1 MDKTLEKLRWERRRK
16 LQVRQSFEP
25 ALAHFRSGG
34 DPVPFYL
41 AWARYMVP
49 AQQRLIDQDMR
60 LAELLASRV
69 PPRQAQDRAAIEA
82 LRGRLQDSQR
92 SLERFSAAAERLS
105 REQSAA
111 RAGFEAAAAEY
122 LDFLVNVLGARSHSL
137 RHLTTTL
144 LTEADWAA
152 IADIDDAFI
161 ASEAELFEAVRAQA
175 PTGADP
181 AQMSV
186 ERPAA
191 GKP

>member
-25 ALAHFRSGG
+25 AREHFRSGG
-34 DPVPFYL
+34 NPVPFYL

-49 AQQRLIDQDMR
+49 AQQRLIDQDLR

-69 PPRQAQDRAAIEA
+69 PPSQVQDRKAIEA
-82 LRGRLQDSQR
+82 LMGRLQDSQR
-92 SLERFSAAAERLS
+92 GLEQFSAAAERLS
-105 REQSAA
+105 QEQSAA
-111 RAGFEAAAAEY
+111 RDSFEASAGEY

-152 IADIDDAFI
+152 IADIDEAFI
-161 ASEAELFEAVRAQA
+161 ATEAELFEAVRAQA
-175 PTGADP
+175 PAGADP